1 MKKIFIILVIA
12 FSFITTFAQNKDA
25 DAVKFVLK
33 QYKDA
38 VEKLDVTGT
47 EKFFTTDS
55 KIFESGSSEGSFA
68 HYLEHHLSPE
78 FKAFKSFKYND
89 YKIEMQVDGNYVFAT
104 ETYTYIIVIAKD
116 NSEVKRKGVSTSVLK
131 KINGQWKIM
140 ISHNSSRK

>member
-68 HYLEHHLSPE
+68 HYLEHHLRPE
-78 FKAFKSFKYND
+78 FKAFKWFVITPRTQLNKKDRAWGIKFNKNGND
-89 YKIEMQVDGNYVFAT
+89 WEKPAE
-104 ETYTYIIVIAKD
+104 
-116 NSEVKRKGVSTSVLK
+116 
-131 KINGQWKIM
+131 
-140 ISHNSSRK
+140 